1 MKVPAETAIAMPNQ
15 YLLIIPKASYES
27 RTPSGVV
34 KAKINMIKIIV
45 FLSYLPALKKRAPNY
60 IAAGNL

>member
-1 MKVPAETAIAMPNQ
+1 MKVPAETAIAKPNQ
-15 YLLIIPKASYES
+15 YLFGIPNTSYEN

-45 FLSYLPALKKRAPNY
+45 FLLYLPAFKKRAPNF
-60 IAAGNL
+60 